1 MEIQELY
8 RLFLKNPIITT
19 DTRKIETGAIFFAL
33 KGESFNGNKYA
44 QDAIKKGCSF
54 AIIDDKDV
62 PFIDGLILV
71 DNVLNTLQELA
82 SFHRKQLNIPIIAIT
97 GTNGKTTTKELIA
110 SVLKTKFN
118 VSFTQGNLNNHIG
131 VPLTLLSMTNSTEI
145 GVIEMGAN
153 HVGEIK
159 ELCKIV
165 DPNYGI
171 ITNIG
176 KAHID
181 GFGSYE
187 NIIKAK
193 KELYDYLKE
202 NDGKV
207 FVNEGNDLLSK
218 LVNEL
223 ELDNVSYNHPK
234 SKVKVKGESLPTNKF
249 LKAKVNI
256 NDVDHY
262 LETQLIGSYNLE
274 NVLAAI
280 CVGHYF
286 KVSDDKIIESIKEYV
301 PQNNRSQFI
310 KTESNNLIVDC
321 YNANPTSVKAALEN
335 FISLDFSNK
344 CVILGD
350 MLELGNVSEKEHKMV
365 VDFVIKQDFKHII
378 LVGDIYFLIDVPIN
392 IKQFKTVEE
401 LNNWISLNKIYESNV
416 LIKGSRGIQLERV
429 IENL

>member
-1 MEIQELY
+1 MEIQKLY

-19 DTRKIETGAIFFAL
+19 DTRKIEKGAIFFAL
-33 KGESFNGNKYA
+33 TGESFDGNKYA
-44 QDAIKKGCSF
+44 QDAIKKGCSY

-62 PFIDGLILV
+62 PLSDRLILV

-110 SVLKTKFN
+110 SVLKTIYN

-131 VPLTLLSMTNSTEI
+131 VPLTLLSMTESTEI
-145 GVIEMGAN
+145 GVVEMGAN

-159 ELCKIV
+159 ELCKIA

-202 NDGKV
+202 NDRKV

-234 SKVKVKGESLPTNKF
+234 TKVKGESLSTNKF

-256 NDVDHY
+256 NDADHY
-262 LETQLIGSYNLE
+262 VETQLIGSYNLE

-286 KVSDDKIIESIKEYV
+286 KVPDDKIIKSIKEYV
-301 PQNNRSQFI
+301 PQNNRSQFV
-310 KTESNNLIVDC
+310 KTQSNNLIVDC

-335 FISLDFSNK
+335 FISLDLSNK

-350 MLELGNVSEKEHKMV
+350 MLELGKVSEEEHRMV
-365 VDFVIKQDFKHII
+365 VDFVIKQDFKHIV

-401 LNNWISLNKIYESNV
+401 LNNWICLNKIHESNV

>member
-1 MEIQELY
+1 MEIQKLY
-8 RLFLKNPIITT
+8 RLFFRNPIITT
-19 DTRKIETGAIFFAL
+19 DTRKIEKGAIFFAL
-33 KGESFNGNKYA
+33 KGESFDGNKYA
-44 QDAIKKGCSF
+44 HDAIKKGCSY

-62 PFIDGLILV
+62 SLTDGLILV
-71 DNVLNTLQELA
+71 DNVLNTLLELA

-110 SVLKTKFN
+110 SVLKTKYN
-118 VSFTQGNLNNHIG
+118 VSFTKGNLNNHIG
-131 VPLTLLSMTNSTEI
+131 VPLTLLSMTNLTEI
-145 GVIEMGAN
+145 GVVEMGAN

-159 ELCKIV
+159 ELCKIA

-202 NDGKV
+202 NGRKV
-207 FVNEGNDLLSK
+207 FVNEGNELLSN
-218 LVNEL
+218 LVKEL
-223 ELDNVSYNHPK
+223 GLDNVSYNHPK
-234 SKVKVKGESLPTNKF
+234 SKVKGESLPTDKF

-256 NDVDHY
+256 NNYDHY
-262 LETQLIGSYNLE
+262 VETQLIGGYNLE

-280 CVGHYF
+280 CIGHYF
-286 KVSDDKIIESIKEYV
+286 NVSEDKIIKSIKEYV
-301 PQNNRSQFI
+301 PQNNRSQFV
-310 KTESNNLIVDC
+310 KTQSNDLIVDC

-335 FISLDFSNK
+335 FISLNLSNK

-350 MLELGNVSEKEHKMV
+350 MLELGKVSEKEHKLV
-365 VDFVIKQDFKHII
+365 VDFLIKQEFAEIL
-378 LVGDIYFLIDVPIN
+378 LVGDVYSSLDVPSYIR
-392 IKQFKTVEE
+392 QFKTVEE
-401 LNNWISLNKIYESNV
+401 LNNWISLNKIYESSV